1 MLDPLGTALKQG
13 MTRTPSVAPIAP
25 VPYRADFQP
34 STAPIKKNVP
44 AEITPDDFDEPMIAK
59 LGEVKAKGVQHED
72 AIEIVRA
79 LKDRGSIA
87 PKSEE
92 PKDDGKIASGT
103 ELIAGI
109 GVEAPAFV
117 GRTLA
122 GVSKL
127 GSYINPMTYLS
138 EEQKARGE
146 AGAQMVQAEGERQS
160 KAQEE
165 VFKGIGIDTTSKMGE
180 FGKGITKYG
189 IPAAIPI
196 GG

>member
-1 MLDPLGTALKQG
+1 M
-13 MTRTPSVAPIAP
+13 
-25 VPYRADFQP
+25 
-34 STAPIKKNVP
+34 
-44 AEITPDDFDEPMIAK
+44 
-59 LGEVKAKGVQHED
+59 
-72 AIEIVRA
+72 
-79 LKDRGSIA
+79 
-87 PKSEE
+87 
-92 PKDDGKIASGT
+92 ASGT

-122 GVSKL
+122 GVSRL

-138 EEQKARGE
+138 ETEKARGE
-146 AGAQMVQAEGERQS
+146 AGAQMVEDEGNRQS

-165 VFKGIGIDTTSKMGE
+165 AFKGIGIDTTSKMGE

-196 GG
+196 GGGAAASTVKGLAAQGAKYGAAGGAIQSVTDQGAGFTP